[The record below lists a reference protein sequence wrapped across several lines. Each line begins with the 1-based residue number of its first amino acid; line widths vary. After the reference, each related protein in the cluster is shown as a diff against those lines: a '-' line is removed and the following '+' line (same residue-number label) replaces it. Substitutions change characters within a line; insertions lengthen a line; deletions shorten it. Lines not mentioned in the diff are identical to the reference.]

1 MIGAFTGRLAEGWRS
16 LTALGYAVARLPVII
31 ARRHEIRLQRSV
43 PEVEVISLQTRG
55 SARLASY
62 LRSRQTA
69 TYVSQG
75 STVRRWRER
84 SSGLG
89 LTWAAVVA
97 LVVIGSRDGIVDGF
111 RPVGGFLPLPSDAF
125 GWFASMW
132 SAWDPR
138 GIGATSPTPTGWGFL
153 GVLDTALLFHEG
165 LALTAFVLGVVLL
178 GILGASRLASVF
190 PLSRAR
196 IAAIVVYAGAPVV
209 ARALGSG
216 DLDALV
222 LYAALPWTVELLRR
236 IAGIAT
242 ADPGA
247 VLGTSPTVS
256 TMRHRCSDAD

>member
-1 MIGAFTGRLAEGWRS
+1 RRASLHGDDVDLCWRAHWAGARVIVAPDAVVRHRADIESRRPDLDHDRERARRRMMTVLSLTGAARVVPRALALVAITVAELVIGAFTGRLAEGWRS

-153 GVLDTALLFHEG
+153 GVLDTALL
-165 LALTAFVLGVVLL
+165 
-178 GILGASRLASVF
+178 
-190 PLSRAR
+190 
-196 IAAIVVYAGAPVV
+196 
-209 ARALGSG
+209 
-216 DLDALV
+216 
-222 LYAALPWTVELLRR
+222 
-236 IAGIAT
+236 
-242 ADPGA
+242 
-247 VLGTSPTVS
+247 
-256 TMRHRCSDAD
+256 